1 MLAALIALL
10 IEAVIAAAIAAAEF
24 AVAVIIVAAL
34 YDLLRLAMANRPPGE
49 GEDATAEGAGAEDAG
64 EDATC
69 GPKRRKGGGR
79 RRAPTGLEDKRRI
92 LDWLL
97 EQAETPG
104 NIQTINKLRGEI
116 AVLLERLRR

>member
-1 MLAALIALL
+1 MSTDSSALL
-10 IEAVIAAAIAAAEF
+10 RVLSDARLLEGGQIDAVRGAF
-24 AVAVIIVAAL
+24 
-34 YDLLRLAMANRPPGE
+34 ANRPPGE